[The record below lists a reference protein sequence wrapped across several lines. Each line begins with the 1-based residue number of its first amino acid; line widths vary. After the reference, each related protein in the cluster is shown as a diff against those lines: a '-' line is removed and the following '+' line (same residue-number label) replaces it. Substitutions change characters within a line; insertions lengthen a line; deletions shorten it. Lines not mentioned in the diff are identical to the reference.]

1 MTNKERYQR
10 AFSPLHASG
19 WTMEEPMMKK
29 TKHIRTSKIIA
40 ICAAVVLVLVLMSAV
55 YAVDV
60 GGIQRSVQIWMH
72 GDQTDATLDIQ
83 HGESTTYTLTYE
95 DEAGAQ
101 HTQQGGGVAFD
112 IFGNERPATE
122 EEILEQLMMPEVE
135 YKDDGTV
142 WVYYKNQSVEI
153 TDQFDDD
160 GVCYVQLKDGDE
172 TLYLTIKYEN
182 GYCISKNKY
191 ASPWEFN

>member
-95 DEAGAQ
+95 DEDGTI
-101 HTQQGGGVAFD
+101 HESSGGGVAFD
-112 IFGNERPATE
+112 PFGNERALTE
-122 EEILEQLMMPEVE
+122 EEILEQLNLPEVE
-135 YKDDGTV
+135 YLDDGTV
-142 WVYYKNQSVEI
+142 WVYFHSQTIEI
-153 TDQFDDD
+153 TDKFDEE
-160 GVCYVQLKDGDE
+160 GICYVQVTDGGE
-172 TLYLTIKYEN
+172 TYYLTIKYN
-182 GYCISKNKY
+182 GAYSIDSNKY
-191 ASPWEFN
+191 PNPKYFN